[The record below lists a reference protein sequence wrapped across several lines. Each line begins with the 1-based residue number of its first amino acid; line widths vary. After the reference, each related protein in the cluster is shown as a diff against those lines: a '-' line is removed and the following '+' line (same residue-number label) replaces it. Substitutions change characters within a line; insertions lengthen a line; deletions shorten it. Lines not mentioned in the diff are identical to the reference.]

1 MFQNFKRLFLAL
13 MTLVAVS
20 TMVSSLVASWQQP
33 QIQSR
38 LELYQINLLLQ
49 ASQWQPASSDLAS
62 DLGLK
67 ANNNWQQLRGVI
79 LGEEP
84 IKIAQEQYQNARR
97 ADQKI
102 LDELTKELSQPETNE
117 TGKSATTGA
126 VDSQSD
132 KIISQLEE
140 VIPQLD
146 IALGILDME
155 LGNRQTA
162 RETWQKLLDSQPNSQ
177 IKPQPNSQPKV
188 TKTTQATAKILLN
201 LWSDRPPSEIKIEP
215 KLTSKSTPTSQEWE
229 GIIKTSLTSWFRDR
243 ALHQLY
249 TLENS
254 PAKLQA
260 LQQQE
265 NSQAENAVWR
275 LLALT
280 IIPSVSGLLGLGL
293 IIFLG
298 GQAIIKGR
306 RSLLFSDGNIS
317 ETDISGDDLSNS
329 LSESIS
335 GINFEVNSGV
345 NSGISSETSS
355 EISSEISSGIKNQTS
370 NQVLVVPWGGET
382 IWEVLV
388 GGFFFVGQLLIPY
401 IFSNLSLGSLN
412 LDVRGKAIAVL
423 ASYVCMSIGTL
434 TVLYFALRR
443 FLPLPPGWF
452 PLKWRGKWILWGV
465 GGYLV
470 AIPLVIGISL
480 VNQVIWQGK
489 GGSNPILPLA
499 LQGNDLWSFLIFAA
513 TASIAA
519 PIFEEIIFRGFL
531 LPSLTRYLPVW
542 GAIAASSLLFAIAHL
557 SLSEVLPLTVLGMVL
572 GVVYW
577 QCPAGG
583 SAPKGNLLA
592 SMLLHS
598 LWNGGTLIS
607 LYILSSGGN

>member
-1 MFQNFKRLFLAL
+1 

-49 ASQWQPASSDLAS
+49 ASQWQPATS
-62 DLGLK
+62 DLGLEASK
-67 ANNNWQQLRGVI
+67 NWQQLRGII

-84 IKIAQEQYQNARR
+84 IKIAQEQYQNARQ

-102 LDELTKELSQPETNE
+102 LEELTQELSQPETNKP
-117 TGKSATTGA
+117 GKSATSATIDA
-126 VDSQSD
+126 VSPQSA
-132 KIISQLEE
+132 KIIAQLEE

-146 IALGILDME
+146 LALGILDME
-155 LGNRQTA
+155 LGNRQAA
-162 RETWQKLLDSQPNSQ
+162 RETWQKLLNSPIDSQ
-177 IKPQPNSQPKV
+177 IKSPAKSSANSPIKV
-188 TKTTQATAKILLN
+188 PKTTQATAKILLN
-201 LWSDRPPSEIKIEP
+201 LWSDQPPSSDRPQLKIKIEP
-215 KLTSKSTPTSQEWE
+215 KSTSKLIPKPEDWE
-229 GIIKTSLTSWFRDR
+229 GIIKTNLNSWFRDR
-243 ALHQLY
+243 ALRQLY
-249 TLENS
+249 TIENS

-265 NSQAENAVWR
+265 NSQAENALWR

-280 IIPSVSGLLGLGL
+280 TIPSVSGLLGLGL

-306 RSLLFSDGNIS
+306 QSLLFSGRNMAGANIS
-317 ETDISGDDLSNS
+317 KDDLSNS

-335 GINFEVNSGV
+335 ENNSGL
-345 NSGISSETSS
+345 NSGTNSANN
-355 EISSEISSGIKNQTS
+355 NQTS
-370 NQVLVVPWGGET
+370 NQALVVPWDGET

-401 IFSNLSLGSLN
+401 IFSNLPLGSLN

-434 TVLYFALRR
+434 AVLYFALRR

-452 PLKWRGKWILWGV
+452 PLKWRGNWILWGV

-499 LQGNDLWSFLIFAA
+499 LQGNDLWSFLIFAT

-572 GVVYW
+572 GTVYW
-577 QCPAGG
+577 RCPSGG
-583 SAPKGNLLA
+583 AAPTGNLLA

-607 LYILSSGGN
+607 LYILSSGAS

>member
-1 MFQNFKRLFLAL
+1 MFQTLKRLFLVL
-13 MTLVAVS
+13 MTLVAVN
-20 TMVSSLVASWQQP
+20 TMVGSLVASWQQP

-49 ASQWQPASSDLAS
+49 ASQWQPPTSTTGLDAS
-62 DLGLK
+62 K
-67 ANNNWQQLRGVI
+67 NWQQFRGVI

-84 IKIAQEQYQNARR
+84 IKIAQEQYQNARQ

-102 LDELTKELSQPETNE
+102 LEDLTNPLSKLENNQSNQAEKSEESLELSSP
-117 TGKSATTGA
+117 
-126 VDSQSD
+126 SD
-132 KIISQLEE
+132 KIIAQLQE

-146 IALGILDME
+146 MALGILDME
-155 LGNRQTA
+155 LGNKQAA
-162 RETWQKLLDSQPNSQ
+162 RDIWQGLINAPVNSSSSSATKLNR
-177 IKPQPNSQPKV
+177 
-188 TKTTQATAKILLN
+188 TTQEIAKILLN
-201 LWSDRPPSEIKIEP
+201 LWSDSPQSEP
-215 KLTSKSTPTSQEWE
+215 KLTSKSTSKLIPKSLGWE
-229 GIIKTSLTSWFRDR
+229 DTIKTSLSSWFRNR
-243 ALHQLY
+243 TLHRLY
-249 TLENS
+249 ILENS
-254 PAKLQA
+254 LGKLKT

-265 NSQAENAVWR
+265 NAQAENAVWR

-280 IIPSVSGLLGLGL
+280 LIPSISGILGLGIL
-293 IIFLG
+293 IFLG
-298 GQAIIKGR
+298 GRAFI
-306 RSLLFSDGNIS
+306 RSQLNP
-317 ETDISGDDLSNS
+317 
-329 LSESIS
+329 
-335 GINFEVNSGV
+335 EVGSQVGSGV
-345 NSGISSETSS
+345 IN
-355 EISSEISSGIKNQTS
+355 NQA
-370 NQVLVVPWGGET
+370 VKKDLIVPWDGET

-401 IFSNLSLGSLN
+401 LFSNLPLGNLN

-423 ASYVCMSIGTL
+423 SSYLFMSVGTL
-434 TVLYFALRR
+434 AVLYFALRR

-452 PLKWRGKWILWGV
+452 PIKWRGNWFLWGL

-470 AIPLVIGISL
+470 AIPLVISISL

-499 LQGNDLWSFLIFAA
+499 LQGNDLWSFVIFAT
-513 TASIAA
+513 TASVAA

-542 GAIAASSLLFAIAHL
+542 GAIALSSLLFAIAHL

-577 QCPAGG
+577 QCSSGEEL
-583 SAPKGNLLA
+583 APKGNLLA

>member
-1 MFQNFKRLFLAL
+1 MFQTLKRLFLAF

-49 ASQWQPASSDLAS
+49 ASQWQPAAS
-62 DLGLK
+62 DLGLEASK
-67 ANNNWQQLRGVI
+67 NWQQLRGII

-84 IKIAQEQYQNARR
+84 IKIAQEQYQLARQ
-97 ADQKI
+97 ADQRI
-102 LDELTKELSQPETNE
+102 LEELSKQLSQPETNKTE
-117 TGKSATTGA
+117 KSATTEA
-126 VDSQSD
+126 VTPQSA
-132 KIISQLEE
+132 KIIAQLEE

-146 IALGILDME
+146 LALGILDME
-155 LGNRQTA
+155 LGNKQAA
-162 RETWQKLLDSQPNSQ
+162 RKTWQGLIDSQAISQ
-177 IKPQPNSQPKV
+177 INVQPNSQPNPQPKLS
-188 TKTTQATAKILLN
+188 KTTQETAKILLN
-201 LWSDRPPSEIKIEP
+201 LWSDRPQLEIQTEP
-215 KLTSKSTPTSQEWE
+215 KSTSKLIPKSQDWE
-229 GIIKTSLTSWFRDR
+229 GIIKTNLNSWFRDR

-249 TLENS
+249 TIENS
-254 PAKLQA
+254 PAKLKT

-265 NSQAENAVWR
+265 NSQAENALWR

-280 IIPSVSGLLGLGL
+280 IVPSISGLLGLGL
-293 IIFLG
+293 LIFLG
-298 GQAIIKGR
+298 GQAIFKGR
-306 RSLLFSDGNIS
+306 RSLFFSGGNSSGTNIS
-317 ETDISGDDLSNS
+317 DISGDDLSNS

-335 GINFEVNSGV
+335 GLNAGV
-345 NSGISSETSS
+345 NTELN
-355 EISSEISSGIKNQTS
+355 NQGS
-370 NQVLVVPWGGET
+370 NQVLMVPWDGET

-401 IFSNLSLGSLN
+401 IFTNLPLGSLN
-412 LDVRGKAIAVL
+412 LDVRSKAIAVL

-452 PLKWRGKWILWGV
+452 PLKWRGNWILWGV

-499 LQGNDLWSFLIFAA
+499 LQGNDLWSFLIFAT

-557 SLSEVLPLTVLGMVL
+557 SLSEVLPLTVLGIVL
-572 GVVYW
+572 GTVYW
-577 QCPAGG
+577 RCPAGG
-583 SAPKGNLLA
+583 SAPTGNLLA

-607 LYILSSGGN
+607 LYILSSGGS

>member
-1 MFQNFKRLFLAL
+1 

-20 TMVSSLVASWQQP
+20 TMVNSLVASWQQP

-49 ASQWQPASSDLAS
+49 ASQWQPPTSDP
-62 DLGLK
+62 GLDISK
-67 ANNNWQQLRGVI
+67 NWQQLRGII

-84 IKIAQEQYQNARR
+84 IKIAHEQYQNARQ

-102 LDELTKELSQPETNE
+102 LEDLTNPLSKLETNQAE
-117 TGKSATTGA
+117 KSADSLELG
-126 VDSQSD
+126 SQSG
-132 KIISQLEE
+132 KIISQLQE

-146 IALGILDME
+146 LALGILDME
-155 LGNRQTA
+155 LGNKQTA
-162 RETWQKLLDSQPNSQ
+162 RDIWQGLVDTKVNAQ
-177 IKPQPNSQPKV
+177 ISPQAKA
-188 TKTTQATAKILLN
+188 TQATAKILLN
-201 LWSDRPPSEIKIEP
+201 LWSEKPQLELKS
-215 KLTSKSTPTSQEWE
+215 TSKLISKSLGWE
-229 GIIKTSLTSWFRDR
+229 DTIKTSLNSWFCDR
-243 ALHQLY
+243 TLHRLY

-254 PAKLQA
+254 PTKLQA

-265 NSQAENAVWR
+265 NAQAEKAVWR

-280 IIPSVSGLLGLGL
+280 IIPSLSGLLGLGL
-293 IIFLG
+293 LIFLA

-306 RSLLFSDGNIS
+306 RSLLLSIDHGS
-317 ETDISGDDLSNS
+317 ETNISGDDLA
-329 LSESIS
+329 
-335 GINFEVNSGV
+335 
-345 NSGISSETSS
+345 GISSESIP
-355 EISSEISSGIKNQTS
+355 EKNNQTTK
-370 NQVLVVPWGGET
+370 QVLVVPWDGET

-401 IFSNLSLGSLN
+401 IFSNLPLASLN
-412 LDVRGKAIAVL
+412 LDVRGKAIVVL
-423 ASYVCMSIGTL
+423 GSYVFMSIGTL
-434 TVLYFALRR
+434 LVLYLSLRR

-452 PLKWRGKWILWGV
+452 PLKWRGNWFLWGV

-480 VNQVIWQGK
+480 VNQLIWQGK

-499 LQGNDLWSFLIFAA
+499 LQGNDIWSFLIFAA

-542 GAIAASSLLFAIAHL
+542 GAIVVSSLLFAIAHL

-577 QCPAGG
+577 RCPSGG
-583 SAPKGNLLA
+583 SAPTGNLLA

-607 LYILSSGGN
+607 LYILSSGGS

>member
-1 MFQNFKRLFLAL
+1 MFQTLKRLFLAF

-49 ASQWQPASSDLAS
+49 ASQWQPAAS
-62 DLGLK
+62 DLGLDISK
-67 ANNNWQQLRGVI
+67 NWQQFRGII

-84 IKIAQEQYQNARR
+84 LKIAQEQYRNARR

-102 LDELTKELSQPETNE
+102 LEDLTKELSQLETNK
-117 TGKSATTGA
+117 TGKSATSAITATNGA
-126 VDSQSD
+126 VSPQSA
-132 KIISQLEE
+132 KIITQLEE

-146 IALGILDME
+146 LALGILDME
-155 LGNRQTA
+155 LGNKQTA
-162 RETWQKLLDSQPNSQ
+162 RETWQKLLDSPINSPVNSQ
-177 IKPQPNSQPKV
+177 TNSQTNSQPKV
-188 TKTTQATAKILLN
+188 IKTTQETAKILLN
-201 LWSDRPPSEIKIEP
+201 LWSDRPQLEIKIEP
-215 KLTSKSTPTSQEWE
+215 KSTSKLIPKPQDWE
-229 GIIKTSLTSWFRDR
+229 GIIKTSLNSWFRDR
-243 ALHQLY
+243 ALQQLY

-265 NSQAENAVWR
+265 NSQAKNAVWR
-275 LLALT
+275 LLTLT
-280 IIPSVSGLLGLGL
+280 IVPSISGLLGLGIL
-293 IIFLG
+293 IFVG
-298 GQAIIKGR
+298 GQAIIKGLR
-306 RSLLFSDGNIS
+306 NLLFSGENIS
-317 ETDISGDDLSNS
+317 GADISGDDLSNS

-335 GINFEVNSGV
+335 GMNSE
-345 NSGISSETSS
+345 S
-355 EISSEISSGIKNQTS
+355 NQTI
-370 NQVLVVPWGGET
+370 NQVLVVPWDGET

-401 IFSNLSLGSLN
+401 IFSNLPLGSLN

-434 TVLYFALRR
+434 VVLYFALRR

-452 PLKWRGKWILWGV
+452 PLKWRGNWILWGG
-465 GGYLV
+465 GGYLA

-480 VNQVIWQGK
+480 INQAIWQGK

-557 SLSEVLPLTVLGMVL
+557 SLSEVLPLTVLGIVL
-572 GVVYW
+572 GTVYW
-577 QCPAGG
+577 QCPAGD